1 MTEKNERI
9 AIRSA
14 IYRADNP
21 EKVKASVAKYKAAN
35 PEKVKASVAK
45 YKAANPEKV
54 KARKAKYYAS
64 NDDYFIINRI
74 SLKYKVPAPELKN
87 LIPQDL
93 IDVKILQLT
102 LHRLIKEKGS
112 NNVPARIE

>member
-14 IYRADNP
+14 IYRAD
-21 EKVKASVAKYKAAN
+21 N

-112 NNVPARIE
+112 NNVPARME